1 MKTFYEFMESVGTE
15 LANEIG
21 PMGLTKER
29 MEVLAPMFV
38 FVDKSINND
47 PTFMSRL
54 YNLFK
59 TEVSQFPQLQE
70 DFDKLDVQKIK
81 RAVSGVEKN
90 RTTDM
95 VVLPNSDSPM

>member
-1 MKTFYEFMESVGTE
+1 MKTFYEFMESVGTD

-38 FVDKSINND
+38 FVDKSISND
-47 PTFMSRL
+47 SSFMGRL

-59 TEVSQFPQLQE
+59 TEVSNFPQLQ
-70 DFDKLDVQKIK
+70 DDLDKLDITKIK
-81 RAVSGVEKN
+81 RVAGGIEKN

-95 VVLPNSDSPM
+95 VVLPNSDSPI